1 MKNRRLSAIMFTD
14 LAGYTSMVQ
23 ENELTAK
30 SIRDNHRKIL
40 EDQVEKYRGSILQYY
55 GDGALSIFD
64 STISAVSS
72 AIAIQKESIQKEIPL
87 RIGIHTGDVVIE
99 EDGVFG
105 DGVNIA
111 SRIESFSVSG
121 SVMISDK
128 VFDDLK
134 NHPSFNSTLMGE
146 FELKN
151 VKRPVEVYAL
161 SNEGLKVPSRTD
173 LKGKVKE
180 RIKSVAVLPFI
191 NRSSDPENEYFSD
204 GITEEIISAL
214 AKSDGLRVTSR
225 TSSFSFK
232 GKELDIREIGKK
244 LEVQSILE
252 GSVRKSGNRVRINA
266 QLSSALDGYQLW
278 TETYDRLLED
288 IFEVQ
293 DEISYKIAEQL
304 REKFSKESRA
314 KELTESTIEIDAYNH
329 YLKGL
334 FYYNKWTPANA
345 QKAVD
350 AFKAAIAIEPNYAQ
364 AYSGLAQAYSLM
376 SFTGFMS
383 PDEGYE
389 LMEEAA
395 KKEIELDPNSGN
407 GYVSLSLVA
416 FFRKWNFE
424 KGKEYIE
431 RSLEI
436 NPQSAEANQVLS
448 LYYIIAGELESGLAA
463 IEKAREVDPL
473 SMINNRTR
481 ADIYYL
487 KEEYKT
493 AIEIYEWLLE
503 QDPDFIAALDFK
515 AWAYLMNGE
524 IDKAIQI
531 FESLLEEEMAHSI
544 KPYAQLGYA
553 HAIKG
558 DVEKATHFLNQLQ
571 NDSSSSQIDHLSFAT
586 IYSGLG
592 EIEKALDH
600 LDKVVDQKLGAV
612 LLIHVSPI
620 WKPLRS
626 APRFKE
632 ILKRVGLKPAGY

>member
-23 ENELTAK
+23 ENELSAK
-30 SIRDNHRKIL
+30 SVRDNHRKIL
-40 EDQVEKYRGSILQYY
+40 EHQVDQYGGNILQYY

-72 AIAIQKESIQKEIPL
+72 AIAIQKESIQNEIPL

-161 SNEGLKVPSRTD
+161 ANDGLKVPTRTD

-266 QLSSALDGYQLW
+266 QLSSALDGYQIW

-304 REKFSKESRA
+304 REKFSKESRQ
-314 KELTESTIEIDAYNH
+314 KESGDSTIEIDAYNN

-350 AFKAAIAIEPNYAQ
+350 AFKKAIEIEPNYAQ

-383 PDEGYE
+383 PDEGYV
-389 LMEEAA
+389 LMENAA
-395 KKEIELDPNSGN
+395 
-407 GYVSLSLVA
+407 
-416 FFRKWNFE
+416 
-424 KGKEYIE
+424 
-431 RSLEI
+431 
-436 NPQSAEANQVLS
+436 
-448 LYYIIAGELESGLAA
+448 
-463 IEKAREVDPL
+463 
-473 SMINNRTR
+473 
-481 ADIYYL
+481 
-487 KEEYKT
+487 
-493 AIEIYEWLLE
+493 
-503 QDPDFIAALDFK
+503 
-515 AWAYLMNGE
+515 
-524 IDKAIQI
+524 
-531 FESLLEEEMAHSI
+531 
-544 KPYAQLGYA
+544 
-553 HAIKG
+553 
-558 DVEKATHFLNQLQ
+558 
-571 NDSSSSQIDHLSFAT
+571 
-586 IYSGLG
+586 
-592 EIEKALDH
+592 
-600 LDKVVDQKLGAV
+600 
-612 LLIHVSPI
+612 
-620 WKPLRS
+620 
-626 APRFKE
+626 
-632 ILKRVGLKPAGY
+632 